1 VFTEILEDE
10 APMMN
15 LIVGWK
21 MGSLRNVYLDGMILM
36 LGLWLPNHAGTCY
49 AQDPDEVRLELNR
62 AVEFFRTKVS
72 VAGGYVY
79 QYSSDLKKREGEG
92 AVGPHT
98 VWIEAPGTPFVG
110 QAFLT
115 AFQYCHE
122 PQLMLAAKETA
133 DALIQGQLQSGGW
146 DNRIEFA
153 AQDRRVYR
161 YRCASTG
168 AEDGT
173 EQVKQKNITTLD
185 DNKSQLACRFLMNLD
200 KQLNFSDRRV
210 HEAALYALDCF
221 TSAQYSNGA
230 WPQRYQDFN
239 HQSKSVVVNAT
250 IPVAWSR
257 EYPGAKYANFYTL
270 NDNTISDMILLM
282 LDAWEIYADRR
293 YLESAKRGGD
303 FLLLAQLPEPQPGW
317 AQQYNEQMHPAWA
330 RKFEPPAIT
339 GGESQ
344 GVMKTLMTL
353 YRRLAGQDTDARKYL
368 TCIPKAL
375 NYYRKSL
382 LPDGR
387 LARFYELGSNRPLYM
402 NQQYKLTYENND
414 LPDHYAF
421 VVSSKLER
429 LTREYDEI
437 SVLPI
442 DELWETPRVRPPGR
456 SSAKNREVTKILAE
470 IDSRGA
476 WVEAGKL
483 RYHGKQDST
492 REVIKT
498 STFCSNILALSGW
511 LGNEDSHESV
521 AD

>member
-1 VFTEILEDE
+1 MLTETLEDE
-10 APMMN
+10 APMMD
-15 LIVGWK
+15 LIFGQK
-21 MGSLRNVYLDGMILM
+21 MGSLRNVYLDVVILM
-36 LGLWLPNHAGTCY
+36 LGLLLPDHAGKCH
-49 AQDPDEVRLELNR
+49 AQALDEVRLELNR
-62 AVEFFRTKVS
+62 AVEFFRTQVS

-79 QYSSDLKKREGEG
+79 QYSSDLKRREGEG

-110 QAFLT
+110 QALLT
-115 AFQYCHE
+115 AFQYCRE
-122 PQLMLAAKETA
+122 PQLILAAKETA
-133 DALIQGQLQSGGW
+133 DALIQGQLESGGW

-153 AQDRRVYR
+153 DQDRRAYR
-161 YRCASTG
+161 YRVALTG
-168 AEDGT
+168 PEDGI
-173 EQVKQKNITTLD
+173 EQVKQKNTTTLD

-200 KQLNFSDRRV
+200 KQVNFSDHRV
-210 HEAALYALDCF
+210 HEAAIYALDRF
-221 TSAQYSNGA
+221 VSAQYSNGA

-239 HQSKSVVVNAT
+239 HREKSTHVKAT

-257 EYPGAKYANFYTL
+257 EYPGDKYADFYTL
-270 NDNTISDMILLM
+270 NDDTISDMILLM

-317 AQQYNEQMHPAWA
+317 AQQYDQQMHPAWA

-344 GVMKTLMTL
+344 VVMKTLMTL

-368 TCIPKAL
+368 SSIPKAL

-402 NQQYKLTYENND
+402 NQQYKLTYENDD

-429 LTREYDEI
+429 LRREYDEI

-442 DELWETPRVRPPGR
+442 DELWEAPRVRPPDR
-456 SSAKNREVTKILAE
+456 SSAKNREVAQILAQ

-483 RYHGKQDST
+483 KYHGKKDPT

-498 STFCSNILALSGW
+498 SRFCSNILTLSGW
-511 LGNEDSHESV
+511 LGNEDSNKSV